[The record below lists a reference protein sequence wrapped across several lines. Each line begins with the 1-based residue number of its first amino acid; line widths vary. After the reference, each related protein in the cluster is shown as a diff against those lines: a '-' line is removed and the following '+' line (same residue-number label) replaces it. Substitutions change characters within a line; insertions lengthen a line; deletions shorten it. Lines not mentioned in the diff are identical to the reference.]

1 MIFSQL
7 EIEVDYVWVRFT
19 NLLIY
24 AVVTLRQGSGFG
36 QYSKII

>member
-7 EIEVDYVWVRFT
+7 EIEVDYVWIRFT

-24 AVVTLRQGSGFG
+24 AVVTLRLGSEF
-36 QYSKII
+36 

>member
-24 AVVTLRQGSGFG
+24 AVVTLRLGSGFDNIAG
-36 QYSKII
+36 